1 MSQGNVEIVQRLI
14 GAFNE
19 GDDEGIASMLAPDA
33 EFESLTL
40 QTYRGRAGLSEYRRN
55 LDEAWAEWRLEA
67 DRFIPA
73 GAERVVHLHR
83 VRGRGRGS
91 DLAIEQDIAIIWTLR
106 AGQVMRGKAFLSQAD
121 ALKAAGLAE

>member
-1 MSQGNVEIVQRLI
+1 MSRENVEVVRRLI
-14 GAFNE
+14 RAFNE
-19 GDDEGIASMLAPDA
+19 RDDQGIASMLAPDA

-40 QTYRGRAGLSEYRRN
+40 QTYRGTTGLAEYRRN

-73 GAERVVHLHR
+73 GSELVVHLHR

-91 DLAIEQDIAIIWTLR
+91 DIAIEQDIAIVWTLR
-106 AGQVMRGKAFLSQAD
+106 TGHVTRGKAFLSQAD
-121 ALKAAGLAE
+121 ALKVAGLAE